1 MIESATKQRPV
12 KSAKLR
18 VETHVPAVT
27 GANVAAEV
35 KDRRM
40 S

>member
-1 MIESATKQRPV
+1 MIGSATKQRPV

-18 VETHVPAVT
+18 VVT

-35 KDRRM
+35 KARRM